1 MRENYWNWLKI
12 EKLKTG
18 LEKVSMCKD
27 YFKANMDEIEI
38 TLREN
43 GWNLLKNENWKVNTE
58 LEMEEIYRNY
68 FKYS

>member
-1 MRENYWNWLKI
+1 
-12 EKLKTG
+12 
-18 LEKVSMCKD
+18 MCKD

-38 TLREN
+38 SLREN